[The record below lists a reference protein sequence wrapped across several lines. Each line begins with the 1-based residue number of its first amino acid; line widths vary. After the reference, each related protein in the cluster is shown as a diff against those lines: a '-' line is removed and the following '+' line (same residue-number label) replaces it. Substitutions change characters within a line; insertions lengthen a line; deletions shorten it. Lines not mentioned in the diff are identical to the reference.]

1 MSDPELDAQT
11 APTSETA
18 PKWHRK
24 SRAKAPAD
32 RKKAGRPVTK
42 PPKDPNAPKRK
53 IGRPPMLTD
62 ERKKVIIGLI
72 ASGNYMATS
81 ADYVGV
87 SVDVVDDALRRG
99 RSAFSGPDFDFR
111 VAVNKAHALW
121 TAGLVAAT
129 TQAASR
135 NPTIALQMLSR
146 RAKGWSD
153 KPEVTIQHTG
163 AIGSFDVTPSM
174 GEAVR
179 SDPASNA
186 AFLELLGK
194 LSESGAFDPGGPL
207 SSTGAGESSGPGDDR
222 EPRPIQIATASG
234 ATKL

>member
-1 MSDPELDAQT
+1 MSDLEFPAELPQT
-11 APTSETA
+11 AA
-18 PKWHRK
+18 KRLWKRK
-24 SRAKAPAD
+24 SRAKPKAD
-32 RKKAGRPVTK
+32 HAKNGRPLK
-42 PPKDPNAPKRK
+42 PGPRDKR
-53 IGRPPMLTD
+53 GRPTVLTPA
-62 ERKKVIIGLI
+62 RKESIIALI
-72 ASGNYMATS
+72 SVGNFMVTA
-81 ADYVGV
+81 AAFAEV
-87 SVDVVDDALRRG
+87 SLDAVNDCLKRG
-99 RSAFSGPDFDFR
+99 RSAHSGPDHEFA
-111 VAVNKAHALW
+111 VAIEKAHATW
-121 TAGLVAAT
+121 TGQLVRAT
-129 TQAASR
+129 TQAALK
-135 NPTIALQMLSR
+135 NPTVALAMLAR
-146 RAKGWSD
+146 RNREWSER
-153 KPEVTIQHTG
+153 PEVTIQHTG